1 MCDKETIE
9 KFKNRFEE
17 LAERYK
23 EAYQCTGE
31 NRHYSLWQRYGDLY
45 DICNLASL
53 NDEDKTATA
62 ERKNYKIPVK
72 PALRQR
78 PGGRN
83 NYANDIGEVMKFEHE
98 VKRIDGICMNLKNI
112 LDVVFPDRK
121 NEVFYDN
128 EKESITVNMDGKK
141 KIVNV
146 EADSVKAVLV
156 DIAVQFLAEL

>member
-31 NRHYSLWQRYGDLY
+31 NRHYSLWLRYEDLF

-62 ERKNYKIPVK
+62 ER
-72 PALRQR
+72 
-78 PGGRN
+78 RN
-83 NYANDIGEVMKFEHE
+83 QQKE
-98 VKRIDGICMNLKNI
+98 NI
-112 LDVVFPDRK
+112 IKSLSNRLYDRDQ
-121 NEVFYDN
+121 V
-128 EKESITVNMDGKK
+128 
-141 KIVNV
+141 
-146 EADSVKAVLV
+146 
-156 DIAVQFLAEL
+156 AEIIMRMI